1 MRKTHP
7 LLFLLSDAL
16 RERLQDDSFE
26 PSVSVLYSEIS
37 DLSGMLAST
46 EGNLNPGE
54 AFFLF
59 AVISADDAS
68 VPARLQSIRNLPARH
83 AWFHR
88 FILISDSPLNSDLTD
103 FFELGMMAYWPLSN
117 GVAGFTSLV
126 EAHIRQ
132 AQEHLVTEAQLKEAS
147 DLAVVAMAASSQ
159 LGEVIRFIELANQCA
174 TSQELGNHLMV
185 TLEKMGLT
193 GSLLLDMEEDSLF
206 LGSPE
211 KEPDVRAFLRQH
223 EGVDRFMDDDHCT
236 AVYFEGV
243 SGFIENMPGPHSE
256 EQGRTKDTLFR
267 LFEGTEARLK
277 QIQTEQQIHQAEE
290 MRHQF
295 LAVLAH
301 ELRTPM
307 NASLGLLRRL
317 NKLQVGETL
326 SERHI
331 SALHTADEANER
343 LAGVIED
350 IVDLASVSVAKK
362 IPKTRALLNEIC
374 SSPLLEAKKE
384 AENKGLAFIEEIPLN
399 FDIDT
404 EPSRLRRV
412 LRALL
417 SNAVKYSQSG
427 EIHIRLE
434 PATDTECF
442 LLSIEDTG
450 CGIDPCRVKSILQ
463 PFTIGENYL
472 TRTQEGAGLGLA
484 IAAEFTRE
492 LGGTLNIHSEAG
504 AGTRVNLILPRYT
517 AIEPESHAESND
529 VELF

>member
-1 MRKTHP
+1 
-7 LLFLLSDAL
+7 
-16 RERLQDDSFE
+16 
-26 PSVSVLYSEIS
+26 
-37 DLSGMLAST
+37 
-46 EGNLNPGE
+46 
-54 AFFLF
+54 
-59 AVISADDAS
+59 
-68 VPARLQSIRNLPARH
+68 
-83 AWFHR
+83 
-88 FILISDSPLNSDLTD
+88 
-103 FFELGMMAYWPLSN
+103 
-117 GVAGFTSLV
+117 
-126 EAHIRQ
+126 
-132 AQEHLVTEAQLKEAS
+132 
-147 DLAVVAMAASSQ
+147 MAASSQ

-211 KEPDVRAFLRQH
+211 KEPMSAPFSGSMKAWIDLWTTIIAPP
-223 EGVDRFMDDDHCT
+223 CT
-236 AVYFEGV
+236 SRGYQV
-243 SGFIENMPGPHSE
+243 SS
-256 EQGRTKDTLFR
+256 RTCPAPIQKSKAALKDTLFR

-374 SSPLLEAKKE
+374 SSPLLEAKKRP
-384 AENKGLAFIEEIPLN
+384 KQRPGF
-399 FDIDT
+399 
-404 EPSRLRRV
+404 
-412 LRALL
+412 
-417 SNAVKYSQSG
+417 
-427 EIHIRLE
+427 H
-434 PATDTECF
+434 
-442 LLSIEDTG
+442 
-450 CGIDPCRVKSILQ
+450 
-463 PFTIGENYL
+463 
-472 TRTQEGAGLGLA
+472 
-484 IAAEFTRE
+484 
-492 LGGTLNIHSEAG
+492 
-504 AGTRVNLILPRYT
+504 
-517 AIEPESHAESND
+517 
-529 VELF
+529 